1 MSFKFPSRIA
11 AVFCL
16 LLALSL
22 PGMALSAE
30 TKEDVPPPQFEYIE
44 MKPLTLPVITEKG
57 VMQQVSLIISLETPF
72 GKKLEVENY
81 QPRLADAYLRDLYV
95 ALSED
100 KRLMRNNLIDVDA
113 VKNRLTDITYGIVT
127 REQVTNVLLQVMHQR
142 QM

>member
-1 MSFKFPSRIA
+1 MTLIFLRRIGAIFCLMLALMAPAMSFA
-11 AVFCL
+11 AE
-16 LLALSL
+16 S
-22 PGMALSAE
+22 
-30 TKEDVPPPQFEYIE
+30 KEDVPPPQFEYID
-44 MKPLTLPVITEKG
+44 MKPLTLPIITEKG

-72 GKKLEVENY
+72 GKKVEVEAY

-100 KRLMRNNLIDVDA
+100 KKLMRNNLIDVDA
-113 VKNRLTDITYGIVT
+113 VKNRLSDVTYSIVT